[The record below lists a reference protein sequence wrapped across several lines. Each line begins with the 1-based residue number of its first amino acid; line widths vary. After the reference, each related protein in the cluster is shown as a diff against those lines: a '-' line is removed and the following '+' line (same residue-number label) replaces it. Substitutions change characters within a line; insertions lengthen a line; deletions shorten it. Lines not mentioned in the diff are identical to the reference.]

1 MLAKDYGFLFAPRDI
16 LFGLIRINQWGYGWG
31 YPSAFIDL
39 LCIDTTIIYY
49 PQDGEISKEDVD
61 DTIAEWNKKQEGK
74 KKKTITVPL
83 NN

>member
-16 LFGLIRINQWGYGWG
+16 LFGLIRINQWGYDWG

-49 PQDGEISKEDVD
+49 PDDKVSKSDVEDTV
-61 DTIAEWNKKQEGK
+61 AEWKKRQEEK

-83 NN
+83 ND

>member
-1 MLAKDYGFLFAPRDI
+1 MEVFLSI
-16 LFGLIRINQWGYGWG
+16 FGLIRISQWGYGWG

-49 PQDGEISKEDVD
+49 PQDGEISKEDID
-61 DTIAEWNKKQEGK
+61 DTIAEWNEKQERK